1 MLGQC
6 PSGLRSLEGTYA
18 RDHPRDSDLIGWEG
32 PGHHLFFRVL
42 PPRPSPM
49 TNVQSQGQQA
59 GEYIG

>member
-1 MLGQC
+1 MLGRC

-18 RDHPRDSDLIGWEG
+18 RDRPRDSDLIGWEG
-32 PGHHLFFRVL
+32 PGHPLCFRVL
-42 PPRPSPM
+42 PPPASPV